1 MMASNESPAP
11 GISPE
16 AEARTEL
23 LRAITAETRALGR
36 YSEQHH
42 RALVELAHAYAL
54 VTGGLGAP
62 ATSSPKQRL

>member
-1 MMASNESPAP
+1 MASNESPASEV
-11 GISPE
+11 SPE

-23 LRAITAETRALGR
+23 LKAISVETRALGE
-36 YSEQHH
+36 YTGQHH

-62 ATSSPKQRL
+62 ATSSPEQRL